1 MSALLASELLK
12 VRTTRGWYVYL
23 LVIVLFGGL
32 AAAAEIGSAE
42 DARRSTLEFQVGLI
56 EAAGI
61 AGLLGLILGITIVTT
76 EFRHGTI
83 TPTFLAAPVRERV
96 LAAKAGAAS
105 LVALLFFVLALVV
118 IAGVAVVWFAV
129 VGADLQ
135 AGSGELWERVG
146 QTLLG
151 AVLWALMGIAV
162 GSLVHAQVAA
172 LVGTLIWIFIGEPL
186 LGALLGLLDLDGLV
200 SYLPFQALDAADGT
214 GADSLLAYGPGLAVA
229 AAWVAA
235 IGGAGLVRTS
245 RRDIS

>member
-1 MSALLASELLK
+1 MIRLIAAELFKL
-12 VRTTRGWYVYL
+12 RTTRAFYALAGGALGFTLLITSLGAIFDQEELRLGDVMMVAFFAQL
-23 LVIVLFGGL
+23 ITLVI
-32 AAAAEIGSAE
+32 
-42 DARRSTLEFQVGLI
+42 
-56 EAAGI
+56 GI
-61 AGLLGLILGITIVTT
+61 LCITN

-83 TPTFLAAPVRERV
+83 TPTFLAAPIRERV
-96 LAAKAGAAS
+96 LAAKAAAAS

-118 IAGVAVVWFAV
+118 IAAVAVVWFSV
-129 VGADLQ
+129 VGAELQ

-172 LVGTLIWIFIGEPL
+172 LVGSLIWIFIGEPL

-229 AAWVAA
+229 AAWVTA
-235 IGGAGLVRTS
+235 IGAAGLARTR